1 MTYNQKRYIELL
13 KRSEDLKNLG
23 KSFYQ
28 ESKDEYLELS
38 EYEAAIAS
46 YLYWKSRTLF
56 VLLMEKFVNKII
68 SGEEFSNS
76 FLELRQRLI
85 YECDGFLKELG
96 SEKLKDFQLDPRSY
110 GFGSLISFLRAE
122 CDNFSED
129 YQNEEFY
136 DSIKD
141 CFLKLQKALNEEWG
155 IISLFLIILFLIFM
169 HIKLTYFSFYLAK
182 VYPSSTYLVS
192 LAAFILASQSIFE
205 SYDLYIEISHSF
217 LPTILY
223 F

>member
-38 EYEAAIAS
+38 KYETVIES

-56 VLLMEKFVNKII
+56 LLLMEKFVNKII
-68 SGEEFSNS
+68 NGEEFSNS

-141 CFLKLQKALNEEWG
+141 CFLKLQKALNEE
-155 IISLFLIILFLIFM
+155 
-169 HIKLTYFSFYLAK
+169 
-182 VYPSSTYLVS
+182 
-192 LAAFILASQSIFE
+192 
-205 SYDLYIEISHSF
+205 
-217 LPTILY
+217 
-223 F
+223 

>member
-13 KRSEDLKNLG
+13 KRSEDLNNLG

-28 ESKDEYLELS
+28 ESKDEYLELLK
-38 EYEAAIAS
+38 YEAAIQS

-68 SGEEFSNS
+68 SGEEFNNS

-85 YECDGFLKELG
+85 YECDGFLKELD

-141 CFLKLQKALNEEWG
+141 CFLKLQKALNEE
-155 IISLFLIILFLIFM
+155 
-169 HIKLTYFSFYLAK
+169 
-182 VYPSSTYLVS
+182 
-192 LAAFILASQSIFE
+192 
-205 SYDLYIEISHSF
+205 
-217 LPTILY
+217 
-223 F
+223 

>member
-28 ESKDEYLELS
+28 ESIDEYLELS
-38 EYEAAIAS
+38 EYEAAIEP
-46 YLYWKSRTLF
+46 YLDWKSRTLF
-56 VLLMEKFVNKII
+56 VLFMEKFVNKII

-76 FLELRQRLI
+76 FLELYQRLI

-96 SEKLKDFQLDPRSY
+96 SEKLKDFQFQLDRRSA

-122 CDNFSED
+122 CNNFSED

-141 CFLKLQKALNEEWG
+141 CFLILQKALNEE
-155 IISLFLIILFLIFM
+155 
-169 HIKLTYFSFYLAK
+169 
-182 VYPSSTYLVS
+182 
-192 LAAFILASQSIFE
+192 
-205 SYDLYIEISHSF
+205 
-217 LPTILY
+217 
-223 F
+223 

>member
-38 EYEAAIAS
+38 EYEVAIAS
-46 YLYWKSRTLF
+46 YLYWNSRILF

-76 FLELRQRLI
+76 FFGLRQRLI
-85 YECDGFLKELG
+85 YEYDDFLEELG

-122 CDNFSED
+122 CDHFIED

-141 CFLKLQKALNEEWG
+141 CFLKLK
-155 IISLFLIILFLIFM
+155 
-169 HIKLTYFSFYLAK
+169 KL
-182 VYPSSTYLVS
+182 
-192 LAAFILASQSIFE
+192 
-205 SYDLYIEISHSF
+205 
-217 LPTILY
+217 
-223 F
+223 

>member
-38 EYEAAIAS
+38 KYEGAIQS

-56 VLLMEKFVNKII
+56 VLLMEKFVNRII
-68 SGEEFSNS
+68 SGKEFSDS
-76 FLELRQRLI
+76 FLELRQKLI
-85 YECDGFLKELG
+85 YECDGFIKELD
-96 SEKLKDFQLDPRSY
+96 SEKLKDFQLDPRSN

-141 CFLKLQKALNEEWG
+141 CFLKLQKALNEE
-155 IISLFLIILFLIFM
+155 
-169 HIKLTYFSFYLAK
+169 
-182 VYPSSTYLVS
+182 
-192 LAAFILASQSIFE
+192 
-205 SYDLYIEISHSF
+205 
-217 LPTILY
+217 
-223 F
+223 

>member
-38 EYEAAIAS
+38 KYEGAIQS

-56 VLLMEKFVNKII
+56 VLLMEKFVNRII
-68 SGEEFSNS
+68 SGKEFSDS

-96 SEKLKDFQLDPRSY
+96 SEKLKDFQLDPRSE
-110 GFGSLISFLRAE
+110 GFGNLISFLRAE

-141 CFLKLQKALNEEWG
+141 CFLKLQKALNEE
-155 IISLFLIILFLIFM
+155 
-169 HIKLTYFSFYLAK
+169 
-182 VYPSSTYLVS
+182 
-192 LAAFILASQSIFE
+192 
-205 SYDLYIEISHSF
+205 
-217 LPTILY
+217 
-223 F
+223 

>member
-46 YLYWKSRTLF
+46 YLYWKSRTNR
-56 VLLMEKFVNKII
+56 VLLMEKFVNKIKII

-76 FLELRQRLI
+76 FLQLRQRLI

-96 SEKLKDFQLDPRSY
+96 SEKLKDFQLDPKSY
-110 GFGSLISFLRAE
+110 GFGSLIVFG
-122 CDNFSED
+122 N
-129 YQNEEFY
+129 
-136 DSIKD
+136 KK
-141 CFLKLQKALNEEWG
+141 LKLLKRLEMERKKKG
-155 IISLFLIILFLIFM
+155 IIREQSLG
-169 HIKLTYFSFYLAK
+169 
-182 VYPSSTYLVS
+182 
-192 LAAFILASQSIFE
+192 
-205 SYDLYIEISHSF
+205 
-217 LPTILY
+217 
-223 F
+223 

>member
-28 ESKDEYLELS
+28 ESKHEYLELS
-38 EYEAAIAS
+38 KYEGAIQS

-56 VLLMEKFVNKII
+56 VLLMGKFVNRII
-68 SGEEFSNS
+68 SGKEFSDS
-76 FLELRQRLI
+76 FLELRQKLI

-141 CFLKLQKALNEEWG
+141 CFLKLQKALNEE
-155 IISLFLIILFLIFM
+155 
-169 HIKLTYFSFYLAK
+169 
-182 VYPSSTYLVS
+182 
-192 LAAFILASQSIFE
+192 
-205 SYDLYIEISHSF
+205 
-217 LPTILY
+217 
-223 F
+223 

>member
-38 EYEAAIAS
+38 KYEGAIQS

-56 VLLMEKFVNKII
+56 VLLMEKFVNRII
-68 SGEEFSNS
+68 SGKEFIVS

-110 GFGSLISFLRAE
+110 GFGSLMTFLRAE

-141 CFLKLQKALNEEWG
+141 SFLKLQKALNEE
-155 IISLFLIILFLIFM
+155 
-169 HIKLTYFSFYLAK
+169 
-182 VYPSSTYLVS
+182 
-192 LAAFILASQSIFE
+192 
-205 SYDLYIEISHSF
+205 
-217 LPTILY
+217 
-223 F
+223 

>member
-13 KRSEDLKNLG
+13 KRSEDFKNLG

-38 EYEAAIAS
+38 EYEGAIQS

-56 VLLMEKFVNKII
+56 ALLMEKFVNRII
-68 SGEEFSNS
+68 SGEEFSDS

-85 YECDGFLKELG
+85 YECDSFRKELA
-96 SEKLKDFQLDPRSY
+96 SEKLKDFQLDSRSY

-141 CFLKLQKALNEEWG
+141 CFLKLQKALNEE
-155 IISLFLIILFLIFM
+155 
-169 HIKLTYFSFYLAK
+169 
-182 VYPSSTYLVS
+182 
-192 LAAFILASQSIFE
+192 
-205 SYDLYIEISHSF
+205 
-217 LPTILY
+217 
-223 F
+223 

>member
-1 MTYNQKRYIELL
+1 MTYNQKRYIKLL

-38 EYEAAIAS
+38 KYEGAIQS

-56 VLLMEKFVNKII
+56 VRLMEKFVNRII
-68 SGEEFSNS
+68 SGKEFSDS
-76 FLELRQRLI
+76 FLQLRQKLI

-110 GFGSLISFLRAE
+110 GFGSLISFLRGE
-122 CDNFSED
+122 CNNFSED

-141 CFLKLQKALNEEWG
+141 CFLKLQKALNEE
-155 IISLFLIILFLIFM
+155 
-169 HIKLTYFSFYLAK
+169 
-182 VYPSSTYLVS
+182 
-192 LAAFILASQSIFE
+192 
-205 SYDLYIEISHSF
+205 
-217 LPTILY
+217 
-223 F
+223 

>member
-38 EYEAAIAS
+38 KYEGAIQS
-46 YLYWKSRTLF
+46 YLFWKSRTLF
-56 VLLMEKFVNKII
+56 LLLMEKFVNRII
-68 SGEEFSNS
+68 SGEEFSDS
-76 FLELRQRLI
+76 FLELYQRVV
-85 YECDGFLKELG
+85 YECDGFLKELS
-96 SEKLKDFQLDPRSY
+96 SEKLKDFQPDPRSY

-129 YQNEEFY
+129 HQNEEFY

-141 CFLKLQKALNEEWG
+141 CFLKLQKALNEE
-155 IISLFLIILFLIFM
+155 
-169 HIKLTYFSFYLAK
+169 
-182 VYPSSTYLVS
+182 
-192 LAAFILASQSIFE
+192 
-205 SYDLYIEISHSF
+205 
-217 LPTILY
+217 
-223 F
+223 

>member
-38 EYEAAIAS
+38 KYDGAIQS

-56 VLLMEKFVNKII
+56 VRLMEKFVNRVI
-68 SGEEFSNS
+68 SGKEFSDS
-76 FLELRQRLI
+76 FLQLRQKLI
-85 YECDGFLKELG
+85 YECDGFLKEVG

-141 CFLKLQKALNEEWG
+141 YFLKLQKALNEE
-155 IISLFLIILFLIFM
+155 
-169 HIKLTYFSFYLAK
+169 
-182 VYPSSTYLVS
+182 
-192 LAAFILASQSIFE
+192 
-205 SYDLYIEISHSF
+205 
-217 LPTILY
+217 
-223 F
+223 

>member
-1 MTYNQKRYIELL
+1 MTYNQKRHIELL

-38 EYEAAIAS
+38 KYEGAIQS

-56 VLLMEKFVNKII
+56 VLLMEKFVNRII

-76 FLELRQRLI
+76 FFELRQRLI
-85 YECDGFLKELG
+85 YEYDGFLKELI
-96 SEKLKDFQLDPRSY
+96 SETLKDFQLDPRSN
-110 GFGSLISFLRAE
+110 GFGSFISFLRTE

-141 CFLKLQKALNEEWG
+141 CFLKLQKALNEE
-155 IISLFLIILFLIFM
+155 
-169 HIKLTYFSFYLAK
+169 
-182 VYPSSTYLVS
+182 
-192 LAAFILASQSIFE
+192 
-205 SYDLYIEISHSF
+205 
-217 LPTILY
+217 
-223 F
+223 